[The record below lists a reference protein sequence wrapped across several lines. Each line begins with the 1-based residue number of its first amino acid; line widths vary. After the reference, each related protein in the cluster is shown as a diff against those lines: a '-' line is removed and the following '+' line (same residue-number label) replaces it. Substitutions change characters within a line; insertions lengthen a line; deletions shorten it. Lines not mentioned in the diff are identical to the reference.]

1 MVKRIIKK
9 DVKDQVYAPKHR
21 HQYVKGDKTTKQIQ
35 VLLNIDLHKK
45 LKIYCIEKEIRQ
57 IDAVTEIIT
66 KFFENR

>member
-1 MVKRIIKK
+1 MPRKIIKK
-9 DVKDQVYAPKHR
+9 ENTEQVYAVKHR
-21 HQYVKGDKTTKQIQ
+21 HQYKKGDKTTKQIQ